1 MKKRVLI
8 LYKRILLFSLMI
20 ISGGV
25 LASYAGNGSNI
36 LTIEAEDGTIN
47 GLRIVNDDSASGGA
61 YVDGFDSDGKNLVL
75 TAELPADAV
84 YQVLVRYKTYSGDK
98 TNYIYL
104 NGTKVADFVFKDT
117 AEWKETIIGQFKLKK
132 GKNTLKI
139 ASFWGWIGV
148 DYVQFVGGTDAPVKR
163 VDLSAED
170 GNTIGLDSSLIL
182 NARADTAAEYC
193 FFVREKGGQWEKL
206 GDYSENSGCIWL
218 PPSIGEFEF
227 MVWAR

>member
-132 GKNTLKI
+132 GNPQDSIIL
-139 ASFWGWIGV
+139 
-148 DYVQFVGGTDAPVKR
+148 
-163 VDLSAED
+163 
-170 GNTIGLDSSLIL
+170 GLD
-182 NARADTAAEYC
+182 
-193 FFVREKGGQWEKL
+193 W
-206 GDYSENSGCIWL
+206 SGLC
-218 PPSIGEFEF
+218 P
-227 MVWAR
+227 VCRRD